1 MIYVMLLQKKTNKMD
16 YTQKTKKLVSILI
29 VFLFF
34 SQIGFAQKTIS
45 ETEFNHL
52 VDYANCFY
60 LKTYIEKKG
69 ESNFSDEI
77 RLYIEKA
84 SLDEYDNISYET
96 LIGLLFNQ
104 NSARNLAGK
113 INNRKV
119 NFKNYSDDKSL
130 LQSLSTTGWD
140 GVDLTNTA
148 NTILSNIQ
156 TKLNE
161 KSTSIIG
168 DSQIE
173 NPKEVP
179 QTQPAPKGVNED
191 TDASFL
197 DKSLIDKNTSMVI
210 YVLLVLNLLA
220 FTVLVLKIRNLSKNK
235 SNINSDEI
243 YQKVINDDRILN
255 LLKSKVPINSVD
267 PTNRFQLILDDI
279 SKRLLKTESSLIQ
292 LEKLVGQKPNEL
304 PKNTDKF
311 LKGKSGNVFSR
322 VESSSE
328 GCFYKLINEKN
339 ETAEFEFC
347 ANIEDVRHQTNAV
360 FDNVSEL
367 SGSIQNAKSIQTAE
381 KGKVK
386 LVNGK
391 WEVTQKTKIKF
402 I

>member
-1 MIYVMLLQKKTNKMD
+1 MD
-16 YTQKTKKLVSILI
+16 YTQKTKKLVSILLA
-29 VFLFF
+29 FLFF
-34 SQIGFAQKTIS
+34 SQTGFAQKTIS
-45 ETEFNHL
+45 ETDFNHY
-52 VDYANCFY
+52 VDYANCHY
-60 LKTYIEKKG
+60 LKTYIKKKG
-69 ESNFSDEI
+69 ELNFSNEI
-77 RLYIEKA
+77 IEYIEKA
-84 SLDEYDNISYET
+84 SLDEFGNISYEKLT
-96 LIGLLFNQ
+96 KLLHDQ
-104 NSARNLAGK
+104 NDAKELAK
-113 INNRKV
+113 RINNRKEGYAEHE
-119 NFKNYSDDKSL
+119 NDESL
-130 LQSLSTTGWD
+130 IQSLHSSGWKEVEFKST
-140 GVDLTNTA
+140 
-148 NTILSNIQ
+148 SNLIIEDIQ
-156 TKLNE
+156 TKLIE
-161 KSTSIIG
+161 ESTSI
-168 DSQIE
+168 
-173 NPKEVP
+173 PEVVQVNNNEVGP
-179 QTQPAPKGVNED
+179 TTNQPIQED
-191 TDASFL
+191 LSKRNDASFL
-197 DKSLIDKNTSMVI
+197 DKSWIDKNTSMAI
-210 YVLLVLNLLA
+210 YPLLVLNLLA

-243 YQKVINDDRILN
+243 YQKVMNDDRILN
-255 LLKSKVPINSVD
+255 LQKSKVPINSVD
-267 PTNRFQLILDDI
+267 PTNRFQLILEDI
-279 SKRLLKTESSLIQ
+279 SKRLLKTENSLIQ